1 MSQDL
6 SDLRRE
12 YIARGLNEDEIS
24 PDPVQQ
30 FELWF
35 QEVQKINVDLA
46 NAMVLA
52 TASSNGLPSARYV
65 LLKEYSDKGFVF
77 YTNSLSQKGKEI
89 HQQPQVALVFYW
101 KELHRQIRI
110 EGNVELLSST
120 LADKYFASRPR
131 GSQISSWVATQS
143 EVIPHQQFMHDK
155 VNEIT
160 KRYTGKDI
168 PRPESW
174 LGYRVIPQLFEF
186 WQGQENRLHDR
197 IIYRLENNKDW
208 LIHRLAP

>member
-12 YIARGLNEDEIS
+12 YIARGLHEDDIS
-24 PDPVQQ
+24 PDPVKQ

-35 QEVQKINVDLA
+35 QEVQKINIELA

-52 TASSNGLPSARYV
+52 TAGSNGLPSARYV
-65 LLKEYSDKGFVF
+65 LLKEYSDEGFVF
-77 YTNSLSQKGKEI
+77 YTNSISQKGKEI

-110 EGNVELLSST
+110 EGNVEQLSSM
-120 LADKYFASRPR
+120 LADKYFATRPR

-143 EVIPHQQFMHDK
+143 DVIPCQQFMHDK
-155 VNEIT
+155 VNELT
-160 KRYTGKDI
+160 EKFANQSV

-174 LGYRVIPQLFEF
+174 LGYRVIPRLFEF

-197 IIYRLENNKDW
+197 IIYSREKNMVW
-208 LIHRLAP
+208 LTHRLAP